1 MPMTEMI
8 SGITGGFLMLV
19 AFVYFLRLVQAW
31 FLHLTLRRA
40 IDRDSAL
47 APTLI
52 ERIGGGDIGAPPVVS
67 GNDDRT
73 GLILVAAGL
82 ALAGFSLIVGDR
94 VWVHYGLG
102 GALFPLLIGGA
113 LLVRHYVLRRT
124 SGPDLAAGA

>member
-1 MPMTEMI
+1 MPVMERISDLTAGFMT
-8 SGITGGFLMLV
+8 LV
-19 AFVYFLRLVQAW
+19 AFIYFLRLMQAW
-31 FLHLTLRRA
+31 LLHRTLRRA

-47 APTLI
+47 APTLVD
-52 ERIGGGDIGAPPVVS
+52 RIGDIGVQPVGS
-67 GNDDRT
+67 GSDDRT
-73 GLILVAAGL
+73 GLILIAAGL

-124 SGPDLAAGA
+124 ADLAAGA

>member
-1 MPMTEMI
+1 MPITEMI
-8 SGITGGFLMLV
+8 SGLTGGFLMLV
-19 AFVYFLRLVQAW
+19 AFVYFLRLVQTW

-52 ERIGGGDIGAPPVVS
+52 ERIGGGDIGGPPVVS

-82 ALAGFSLIVGDR
+82 ALAGFSLVAGDPEWFR
-94 VWVHYGLG
+94 YGLG

-124 SGPDLAAGA
+124 ADLAAGA